1 MHSSELLT
9 CAWAWI
15 CIWLCELVW
24 CLVGVCRGVNPVT
37 QPLAMFVFKVNE
49 SLPPSAARI
58 LFSKECPPA
67 SVDMGLACHTR
78 LQRPELQNLLC
89 KFIKTIVIFA
99 LKTKFCVNSL
109 YFLFRLR
116 KKYEW
121 IIVQHADSDKV
132 HWQPALPVS
141 TTSILYCVFISP
153 FHLLSALQCNGEMA
167 PFAIFLSPLSQKKLI
182 RCKSVTLNLLQGV
195 IASRTWWYERKDKK
209 QCGRWHFFSNSTLQK
224 KFEHPVSASPCAFI
238 CLWPKPPFEAG
249 CVSQHVEPLLPR
261 C

>member
-1 MHSSELLT
+1 MLLTPHCIFPLSQASFFLINGNSGRSTTASLKLTALMHSSELLT

-78 LQRPELQNLLC
+78 LKRPELQSLFW
-89 KFIKTIVIFA
+89 KFIKTRVIFA
-99 LKTKFCVNSL
+99 LKMKFCVNSL

-116 KKYEW
+116 KKSMNESLFNML
-121 IIVQHADSDKV
+121 IQIKHTDN
-132 HWQPALPVS
+132 QPSLFPPLQFSTVSSFHHFTCCLHHSAVVKWPHLPERYSESVARCH
-141 TTSILYCVFISP
+141 Y
-153 FHLLSALQCNGEMA
+153 LQ
-167 PFAIFLSPLSQKKLI
+167 
-182 RCKSVTLNLLQGV
+182 NLVVWEEG
-195 IASRTWWYERKDKK
+195 
-209 QCGRWHFFSNSTLQK
+209 
-224 KFEHPVSASPCAFI
+224 
-238 CLWPKPPFEAG
+238 
-249 CVSQHVEPLLPR
+249 
-261 C
+261 

>member
-24 CLVGVCRGVNPVT
+24 CLVGVYRGVNPVT

-89 KFIKTIVIFA
+89 NFIKTIVIFA

-121 IIVQHADSDKV
+121 IIVQHVDSDKV

-141 TTSILYCVFISP
+141 TTSILYCVFISESVARC
-153 FHLLSALQCNGEMA
+153 HCLQ
-167 PFAIFLSPLSQKKLI
+167 
-182 RCKSVTLNLLQGV
+182 NLVVWEEGWK
-195 IASRTWWYERKDKK
+195 TMWTMT
-209 QCGRWHFFSNSTLQK
+209 FFSNSTLQK

-238 CLWPKPPFEAG
+238 CLWPKRPFEAG
-249 CVSQHVEPLLPR
+249 CVSQHVKPLLPH